1 MLWHVAFLYS
11 GLSSH
16 SSSLGKTGPHVSMAL
31 PIWKAPRTLG
41 NLLLSQHDTLRIL
54 IGGGPPSGFNLLACL
69 EPLISPRIC
78 SRNIKWQKEREDK
91 EERDTHAEAL
101 GQRETKQDEAERE
114 TPSQGDKRRD
124 KRGGKEHERMQK
136 GKEARAR
143 AAPLSS
149 ITSLGSFPSSKRF
162 QVKVPIDAH
171 VFLTLTHLCLIKRE
185 TEKGS
190 GLERSRDSAF

>member
-41 NLLLSQHDTLRIL
+41 SLLLSQHDTLRIL

-114 TPSQGDKRRD
+114 RD
-124 KRGGKEHERMQK
+124 TESGRQAERQK
-136 GKEARAR
+136 GGQRAR
-143 AAPLSS
+143 E
-149 ITSLGSFPSSKRF
+149 
-162 QVKVPIDAH
+162 DAEGERGPCESRTT
-171 VFLTLTHLCLIKRE
+171 FLDNF
-185 TEKGS
+185 S
-190 GLERSRDSAF
+190 GLFPFF